1 MSSNDKITLTIEIS
15 MNDLW
20 DAVWGSDGA
29 GMTYWSSQVRKP
41 DGSDIDLWV
50 MPDYEP
56 NPQDFKVY
64 DDEEEKWHLVTLE
77 QLAKGYQLALTSGQ
91 KHCGG
96 YPLDLEDH
104 DACFGD
110 MVIQY
115 AIFGELTYG

>member
-1 MSSNDKITLTIEIS
+1 MNDKITIYTEIS
-15 MNDLW
+15 INDLW
-20 DAVWGSDGA
+20 EAVWGSDGM

-41 DGSDIDLWV
+41 DGTDIDLWV

-64 DDEEEKWHLVTLE
+64 DDEQEKWHTVRLE
-77 QLAKGYQLALTSGQ
+77 DLCNGYLLALKSGQ
-91 KHCGG
+91 NHCGG
-96 YPLDLEDH
+96 YTLDLEDP